1 MYQLRLPG
9 DCKFFTFKF
18 VNVTIKN
25 RDLWS
30 ETMYLILPDSPNKTQ
45 LTSSSAKIRNS
56 LFCFLK
62 RPFNSVLSK
71 GIRLLCV
78 GILYSR
84 AKFKLRR
91 CRVRHFLMIL
101 NFKDR

>member
-1 MYQLRLPG
+1 
-9 DCKFFTFKF
+9 
-18 VNVTIKN
+18 
-25 RDLWS
+25 
-30 ETMYLILPDSPNKTQ
+30 MYLILPNSPNKTQ

-62 RPFNSVLSK
+62 IPFNRALSK
-71 GIRLLCV
+71 GILLLCV

-91 CRVRHFLMIL
+91 CHVRNFLMIL
-101 NFKDR
+101 NFKDLEDLHNHRPQLGNFIDSISH